1 MAWYMA
7 ALPAL
12 TPIIRNSSRRLKQGK
27 AISFPIAT
35 SDSGAERLSH
45 EAAAHTRR
53 PARRPA
59 RARAAVQRRRPAAP
73 LWRKM
78 AQVGH
83 ASGAA
88 TATLWFFYIILVT
101 LQKSRGQAN
110 MRSVKTL
117 GLLGT
122 GVIGGGW
129 AARALHFGIDVI
141 AADVKPEMEE
151 WIRGAVANAEPALAR
166 LTSAPLP
173 PKGILSFTTD
183 LREMARRADFVQ
195 ENIPEQLA
203 LKQRMLAEVSRH
215 AAADV
220 IIASST
226 SGLTP
231 TDLQRDMVSP
241 QRFCV
246 AHPFNPV
253 YLLPLVELVGGASTA
268 QSTID
273 AAAKFFKYIGMHP
286 LHVRHEVPGH
296 LTDRLQEALW
306 REILHLV
313 NDGIAT
319 TGELDDSIVYG
330 PGLRWAAMGT
340 NLIYH
345 LAGGESGMR
354 HMLAQF
360 GPCLKWPWTKL
371 EAPELTDTLIDRMVE
386 GTQVEAAGRSIREL
400 ERLRDDY
407 LVAIQQVLRQYDIGA
422 GSTLRALEERLHKDA
437 TRASATAPADS
448 ARPLRLMDA
457 TVRAEWVD
465 YNRHMSD
472 FRYVQ
477 LCGDAID
484 VLFRQVGVDEAY
496 RASGRMYYTVEN
508 HIRHLGEAKAGEALY
523 VTAQVLGVDAKRLH
537 VLQRVYRSRDGREIA
552 NAEQMYLHADTAAAK
567 ASPADPTIRA
577 KLEAFARAH
586 AGLPVPPE
594 CGKAISLARI

>member
-1 MAWYMA
+1 
-7 ALPAL
+7 
-12 TPIIRNSSRRLKQGK
+12 
-27 AISFPIAT
+27 
-35 SDSGAERLSH
+35 
-45 EAAAHTRR
+45 
-53 PARRPA
+53 
-59 RARAAVQRRRPAAP
+59 
-73 LWRKM
+73 
-78 AQVGH
+78 
-83 ASGAA
+83 
-88 TATLWFFYIILVT
+88 
-101 LQKSRGQAN
+101 
-110 MRSVKTL
+110 MRQVKTL

-166 LTSAPLP
+166 LTCAPLP
-173 PKGILSFTTD
+173 PKGKLSFTTD
-183 LREMARRADFVQ
+183 LAAMARRADFIQ

-203 LKQRMLAEVSRH
+203 LKQRILAEVSRT
-215 AAADV
+215 ANADV

-241 QRFCV
+241 ERFCV

-253 YLLPLVELVGGASTA
+253 YLLPLVELVGGQRTLPD
-268 QSTID
+268 TID
-273 AAAKFFKYIGMHP
+273 AAAKFFTYIGMHP
-286 LHVRHEVPGH
+286 LRVRREVPGH

-319 TGELDDSIVYG
+319 TGELDESIIYG

-371 EAPELTDTLIDRMVE
+371 EAPELSAALIDRMVE
-386 GTQVEAAGRSIREL
+386 GTQAQAAGRSIREL

-422 GSTLRALEERLHKDA
+422 GATLRSLEARLYQDA
-437 TRASATAPADS
+437 ATARRGIPARSGTPMRLLD
-448 ARPLRLMDA
+448 AVVRP
-457 TVRAEWVD
+457 EWVD

-472 FRYVQ
+472 FRYSQ
-477 LCGDAID
+477 LFGEAMDA
-484 VLFRQVGVDEAY
+484 LFRQIGVDENY
-496 RASGRMYYTVEN
+496 RATQRMYYTVEN
-508 HIRHLGEAKAGEALY
+508 HVKHTGEAKVGEALY
-523 VTAQVLGVDAKRLH
+523 ITVQVLNADDKRLH
-537 VLQRVYRSRDGREIA
+537 VLQCLHRGRDDRQIA
-552 NAEQMYLHADTAAAK
+552 SAEQMYLHVDTAAAK
-567 ASPADPTIRA
+567 AAPADPKIRA
-577 KLEAFARAH
+577 NLESIRREH
-586 AGLPVPPE
+586 AELPPPPQA
-594 CGKAISLARI
+594 GRPVGNGHR